1 MSLPEIFDKVEARA
15 HEPITEIHIVGGCHP
30 DLPFTYYLD
39 MLRGIKARRPEVHLQ
54 AFTAVEVAHLAQ
66 KAGLSVP
73 DTLAALKEAGLGS
86 LPGGG
91 AEVFSLP
98 GAVQS
103 SARKSCRPTAGSR
116 WPRWPTASDLNTNAT
131 MLYGHMESVAERV
144 DHLVRLQRGP
154 G

>member
-1 MSLPEIFDKVEARA
+1 M
-15 HEPITEIHIVGGCHP
+15 GGCHP

-66 KAGLSVP
+66 KAEMSVP
-73 DTLAALKEAGLGS
+73 ETLAALKEAGLGS

-91 AEVFSLP
+91 AEVFSP
-98 GAVQS
+98 RVRS
-103 SARKSCRPTAGSR
+103 SLCPEKLSPEGWIEVAQMAHRPRPQHQRHHALRPHGER
-116 WPRWPTASDLNTNAT
+116 A
-131 MLYGHMESVAERV
+131 AERV
-144 DHLVRLQRGP
+144 DHLVRLQGSP